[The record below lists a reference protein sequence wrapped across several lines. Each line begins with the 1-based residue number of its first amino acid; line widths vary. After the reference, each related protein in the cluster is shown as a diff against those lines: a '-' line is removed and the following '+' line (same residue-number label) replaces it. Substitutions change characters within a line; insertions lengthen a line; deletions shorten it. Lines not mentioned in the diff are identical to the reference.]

1 MTALAAVAAVFGVVM
16 GVAPGL
22 QLRRMLR
29 LRSSRDISLGFFAV
43 AALGQLTW
51 VIYGTAL
58 HNLAVIASNG
68 SGMLINAAVF
78 VTAATLRTRAS

>member
-1 MTALAAVAAVFGVVM
+1 MGTAPA
-16 GVAPGL
+16 L

-29 LRSSRDISLGFFAV
+29 LKSSRDISLGFFAV

-51 VIYGTAL
+51 VAYGAAL
-58 HNLAVIASNG
+58 HNLAVMASNG

-78 VTAATLRTRAS
+78 ATAVTLRTRSR